1 MKKMLLSIIAM
12 LALLAAPLIAW
23 GGPPVLS
30 GSGSVSS
37 KDYTV
42 GSFDTIS
49 LKGIAGFHIMAGDTP
64 AVTVKTDANI
74 ADHVMVNVYGTR
86 LEVSMDPAY
95 SYRPTSF
102 ELDITLPRI
111 AAAAIYDSKGS
122 IDKFSSDAVRLDLY
136 GHSALDV
143 SEMDANMLALSAAD
157 ASSISGRV
165 SGYETEVSLQ
175 GRAQASI
182 SGDSDRL
189 VLNATGGSANLSAL
203 DANQV
208 TVSLSDGAAA
218 RINGNHGMDVSGSVR
233 NGASLSYTGKADVGA
248 VFVDPD
254 SGGHIMGG

>member
-1 MKKMLLSIIAM
+1 MKKRILSTLAM
-12 LALLAAPLIAW
+12 LALLAAPVIAW
-23 GGPPVLS
+23 GGPPLLS

-42 GSFDTIS
+42 GSFDSIS

-111 AAAAIYDSKGS
+111 AAAALYDSRGS
-122 IDKFSSDAVRLDLY
+122 IDKFSADALRLDLY
-136 GHSALDV
+136 GQSAIDA
-143 SEMDANMLALSAAD
+143 SELDANMVALSATD
-157 ASSISGRV
+157 ASSITGRV
-165 SGYETEVSLQ
+165 NGYQTQVSLH
-175 GRAQASI
+175 GKAQASI

-189 VLNATGGSANLSAL
+189 VLDADGGSANFNSL
-203 DANQV
+203 DASRAW
-208 TVSLSDGAAA
+208 VSLSNGASA
-218 RINGNHGMDVSGSVR
+218 RINGEHGIGVTGFVR
-233 NGASLSYTGKADVGA
+233 DGASLRYTGKADVGG
-248 VFVDPD
+248 VFVGE
-254 SGGHIMGG
+254 SGSVVAG